1 MGVMDHD
8 RKKTYLSEEQSLCE
22 KQHLGL
28 VRLHPLE
35 PDLVADLC
43 AVLVQRLEA
52 HPLGERDARDPPRL
66 SAGDVRV
73 AGPEQVLRD
82 LGRLAATG
90 VSGDNDHLK
99 CRIRPFS

>member
-1 MGVMDHD
+1 MDHN
-8 RKKTYLSEEQSLCE
+8 RRNTYLSEEQSLGE
-22 KQHLGL
+22 EQHLSL
-28 VRLHPLE
+28 IRLHPLE
-35 PDLVADLC
+35 PNLVPDLG
-43 AVLVQRLEA
+43 AVLVQRLES

-66 SAGDVRV
+66 SAGNVRV
-73 AGPEQVLRD
+73 AGPEQVLRN